1 MTDAPG
7 WIDEAAQVDP
17 SASIGP
23 GAVLHGDVVVEA
35 GARIGP
41 LAVLSAPP
49 GERVVVGRQSV
60 VGARV
65 TVEGRVTIGRYARV
79 EAGTVLLTDVP
90 ARAIVGGTPPRIT
103 GYVGTSMASSGG
115 ASALGDL
122 GAVQGARLVALPD
135 IRDVRGAL
143 SFAEVDAQ
151 LPFMPRRVFIQYDVP
166 SREARGEHA
175 HRELHQFLLC
185 VHGSVRTLVDDG
197 RHRAEVV
204 LDRPSVG
211 LHVPPM
217 VWGGQFDYEPDSV
230 LVVLASDRYDAAD
243 YIRDYAEF
251 ETLIAG

>member
-1 MTDAPG
+1 MPA

-17 SASIGP
+17 TASVGP
-23 GAVLHGDVVVEA
+23 GSVLQGEVVVEG
-35 GARIGP
+35 GARVGP

-49 GERVVVGRQSV
+49 GGRLVVGRESV
-60 VGARV
+60 IGARA
-65 TVEGRVTIGRYARV
+65 TVEGAVTIGRYAQV

-90 ARAIVGGTPPRIT
+90 ARAIVGGLPPRIT
-103 GYVGTSMASSGG
+103 GYVGTAMASSSGT
-115 ASALGDL
+115 STMGDL
-122 GAVQGARLVALPD
+122 GAVHGARLVALPD

-143 SFAEVDAQ
+143 SFAEVGAQ
-151 LPFMPRRVFIQYDVP
+151 LPFTPRRVFIQYDVP

-175 HRELHQFLLC
+175 HRELHQFLVC

-204 LDRPSVG
+204 LDRPSLG

-217 VWGGQFDYEPDSV
+217 VWGGQFAYEPDSV
-230 LVVLASDRYDAAD
+230 LVVLASDSYDPAD

-251 ETLIAG
+251 ETLVSD